1 MSHDTGSLWT
11 DAEEALKWR
20 PILPLV
26 AAARAE
32 RDPARKLQALLKV
45 AEFAMRELNI
55 SPQKSLAFEVAA
67 TVADLAESDR
77 RVAALVGKI
86 IPNA

>member
-1 MSHDTGSLWT
+1 MSHEIGSLWT

-26 AAARAE
+26 AAARQE

-55 SPQKSLAFEVAA
+55 STQKSIAFEVAA

-77 RVAALVGKI
+77 RVAALVERI
-86 IPNA
+86 IPTV